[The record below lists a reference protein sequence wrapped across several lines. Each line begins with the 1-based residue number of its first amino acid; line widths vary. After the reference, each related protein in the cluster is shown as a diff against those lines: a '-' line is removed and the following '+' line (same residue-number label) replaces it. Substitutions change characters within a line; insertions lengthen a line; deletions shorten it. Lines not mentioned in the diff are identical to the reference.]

1 MDELKEPH
9 IQQSA
14 DGHKAFI
21 ETVLTPTHS
30 HPFEALLDKPLAGTL
45 DHPTAQWQAQFL
57 IPRIVNPTATLVEH
71 GLLSQRIT
79 DV

>member
-1 MDELKEPH
+1 VDELKEPH

-30 HPFEALLDKPLAGTL
+30 HPFEALLDEPFAATL

-57 IPRIVNPTATLVEH
+57 ISRIVNVLAILGHIGTY
-71 GLLSQRIT
+71 GR
-79 DV
+79 